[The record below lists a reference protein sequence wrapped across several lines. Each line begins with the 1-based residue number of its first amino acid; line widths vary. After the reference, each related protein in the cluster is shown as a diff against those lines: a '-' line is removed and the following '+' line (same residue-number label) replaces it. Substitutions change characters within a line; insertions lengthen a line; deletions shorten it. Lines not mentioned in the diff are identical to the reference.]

1 MDNTRNQLSVCAD
14 DLRLEIKRA
23 LQTASALGF
32 RAVDIGATS
41 GPVDPR
47 QMSKSAQRH
56 LSRYLSDLGLR
67 LGSLRGPVSGASY
80 ADGSAGE
87 RRLEM
92 MRSII
97 ALAGEMRVPVVSTSL
112 GGFGA
117 AAGADATSRLLEAIE
132 TLADDSYR
140 HGVRVAIETTGIAPD
155 ALRGWIS
162 DLDCPTLGASCDSGA
177 MLMEGNDPHHIAEYL
192 AGRIH
197 VVRARDA
204 TVGSSS
210 AAGREVAMGEGALDI
225 PAFLASLQEA
235 GFSGD
240 MIVSRSDSARP
251 DADLSAAA
259 KILAPYLL
267 SND

>member
-1 MDNTRNQLSVCAD
+1 MSNAQNRLSVCTD

-32 RAVDIGATS
+32 RTVDIGAT
-41 GPVDPR
+41 GGAVHPR

-67 LGSLRGPVSGASY
+67 LGSLRGPVAGSSY
-80 ADGSAGE
+80 GDGSAGE
-87 RRLEM
+87 HRLEM

-97 ALAGEMRVPVVSTSL
+97 AMAGEMRVPVVSTSL
-112 GGFGA
+112 GGFVGD
-117 AAGADATSRLLEAIE
+117 ADAEANSRLLEAVE
-132 TLADDSYR
+132 TLANDSYR
-140 HGVRVAIETTGIAPD
+140 HGVRVAIETTGVSPE
-155 ALRGWIS
+155 ALRGLIS
-162 DLDCPTLGASCDSGA
+162 GLDCPTLGVCCDSGA
-177 MLMEGNDPHHIAEYL
+177 MLMEGNDPHRVAENL

-204 TVGSSS
+204 TFGSPT

-225 PAFLASLQEA
+225 PAFVASLQEA

-240 MIVSRSDSARP
+240 MIVSRSDSVRP
-251 DADLSAAA
+251 SADLSSAG
-259 KILAPYLL
+259 KILGPYLI
-267 SND
+267 ST